1 MLILVAEDNPD
12 NRNLLTR
19 RLERQGW
26 EVVTAE
32 DGREAVDVCRS
43 AKPDLVL
50 MDVAMPNMN
59 GLEATRALRA
69 DPATAATKI
78 IAVTAHA
85 MDANRIECIEAGCD
99 DFATK
104 PINFPELVA
113 MIRDHMGPLAQ
124 GEAA

>member
-26 EVVTAE
+26 QVVAAE
-32 DGREAVDVCRS
+32 DGREAVDMCRS

-59 GLEATRALRA
+59 GLEATRQLRA

-113 MIRDHMGPLAQ
+113 MIRNHMGPLAQ

>member
-26 EVVTAE
+26 TVVVAE
-32 DGREAVDVCRS
+32 DGLEAVAVCRS

-69 DPATAATKI
+69 DPATAGTKI

-113 MIRDHMGPLAQ
+113 KIRDHMGPLAQ

>member
-12 NRNLLTR
+12 NRVLLTR

-26 EVVTAE
+26 NVIVAE
-32 DGREAVDVCRS
+32 DGVEAVEQCRTHS
-43 AKPDLVL
+43 PDLVL
-50 MDVAMPNMN
+50 MDVAMPRMT

-69 DPATAATKI
+69 HTTTAAVKI

-85 MDANRIECIEAGCD
+85 MEGNRQECLAAGCD

-104 PINFPELVA
+104 PINFPELMALISYYLNLGDEEVA
-113 MIRDHMGPLAQ
+113 A
-124 GEAA
+124 

>member
-12 NRNLLTR
+12 NRALLSR

-26 EVVTAE
+26 SVALAE
-32 DGREAVDVCRS
+32 DGVEAVEACRK
-43 AKPDLVL
+43 ARPDLVL
-50 MDVAMPNMN
+50 MDVAMPRMT

-69 DPATAATKI
+69 DPATADLKI

-85 MDANRIECIEAGCD
+85 MEGNRAECLAAGCD

-104 PINFPELVA
+104 PIDFPALMA
-113 MIRDHMGPLAQ
+113 LIRLHLGLPC
-124 GEAA
+124 EEKAA

>member
-26 EVVTAE
+26 TVVVAE
-32 DGREAVDVCRS
+32 DGLEAVAVCRS

>member
-26 EVVTAE
+26 NVVTAE

-50 MDVAMPNMN
+50 MDIAMPNMN

>member
-26 EVVTAE
+26 NVVTAE

-43 AKPDLVL
+43 SKPDLVL
-50 MDVAMPNMN
+50 MDIAMPNMN

-69 DPATAATKI
+69 DPATAGTKI

>member
-12 NRNLLTR
+12 NRALLIR

-26 EVVTAE
+26 TSIVAE
-32 DGREAVDVCRS
+32 DGVEAVEQAR
-43 AKPDLVL
+43 ARKPDLVL
-50 MDVAMPNMN
+50 MDVAMPRMT

-69 DPATAATKI
+69 DPATAGLKI

-85 MDANRIECIEAGCD
+85 MEANRIECMNAGCD

-104 PINFPELVA
+104 PINFPELFA
-113 MIRDHMGPLAQ
+113 MIERHIGSDTQ
-124 GEAA
+124 GVAA

>member
-26 EVVTAE
+26 TVVVAE
-32 DGREAVDVCRS
+32 DGREAVAVCRS

-69 DPATAATKI
+69 DPATAGTKI

-113 MIRDHMGPLAQ
+113 KIRDHMGPLAQ

>member
-26 EVVTAE
+26 NVVTAE

>member
-26 EVVTAE
+26 TVVTAE